1 MTPTATVAALRA
13 REFEFSDEDFRSLRD
28 LVREVTGITL
38 SEAKR
43 ELVYGRLSRRVRA
56 LGLPS
61 FLAYRDLLTG
71 PDGDREIGEFTNAVT
86 TNLTSFFREAH
97 HFEHL
102 REHLIAPLATTAGR
116 KRRVRLWSAGC
127 STGEEPYSLAM
138 TIAETVPDW
147 QRLDLR
153 ILATDLDTDVLARA
167 EAGVYGEDRIGGLG
181 PQRLARWFTAG
192 EERGRPVWRI
202 DPRLAAMVSFR
213 QLNLM
218 HPLPMRGPLDAIF
231 CRNVI
236 IYFDKETQRELFTRL
251 APLQRKDGLLYLG
264 HSESLFRVTDAWD
277 LLGKTVY
284 RRT

>member
-1 MTPTATVAALRA
+1 
-13 REFEFSDEDFRSLRD
+13 
-28 LVREVTGITL
+28 
-38 SEAKR
+38 
-43 ELVYGRLSRRVRA
+43 
-56 LGLPS
+56 
-61 FLAYRDLLTG
+61 
-71 PDGDREIGEFTNAVT
+71 
-86 TNLTSFFREAH
+86 
-97 HFEHL
+97 
-102 REHLIAPLATTAGR
+102 
-116 KRRVRLWSAGC
+116 
-127 STGEEPYSLAM
+127 
-138 TIAETVPDW
+138 
-147 QRLDLR
+147 
-153 ILATDLDTDVLARA
+153 
-167 EAGVYGEDRIGGLG
+167 YGEDRIGGLG